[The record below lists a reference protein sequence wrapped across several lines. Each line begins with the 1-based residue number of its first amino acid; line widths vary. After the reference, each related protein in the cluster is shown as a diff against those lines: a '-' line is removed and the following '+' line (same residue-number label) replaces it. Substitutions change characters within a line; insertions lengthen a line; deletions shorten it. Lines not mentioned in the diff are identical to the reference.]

1 MRTFLFKNTSSEYFE
16 IQQPKMDLEGN
27 NKSNVTVTWDN
38 GDNTTAYGFGFPSWD
53 DYNGSIHDIRYL
65 LVGIY
70 TFITVLG
77 LLGNFFVVFA
87 LCKNLKQKSMVNFL
101 IGNLALSDILILL
114 FCSPFT
120 LTYVLLDQWIFG
132 EIMCYIVPFVQCVSV
147 MVSILMLM
155 SIAMVRYHM
164 INNPLSNHF
173 TINTGYLVMGTV
185 WIIGFTIC
193 SPLPIFHKIIDLS
206 ETVHL
211 ESLKNKYLC
220 IESWPSDTY
229 RIAYTLSL
237 LIIQYI
243 LPIVCLTISH
253 ASVCRKI
260 SATVPS
266 RQRRSEENEMI
277 NLTIHQPAN
286 KQLQA
291 QHSKMQGWNYSFLK
305 KHKKRYSKKCASVMP
320 VVANVHK
327 NGQSRN
333 DLLVIH
339 GSESIQP
346 LPTLFLPGVPVCF
359 ELKATEPEEHADS
372 QNVSVTPKSITRLR
386 KRSRIVFY
394 KLTIVIVAFTISWMP
409 LHIFHLLTDFNANL
423 ISNRHFKLVYCICHL
438 LGLLSCC
445 LNPVLYG
452 FLNNG
457 IKSSLQSLAKRF
469 WVE

>member
-1 MRTFLFKNTSSEYFE
+1 MDVEEKYRSNITIKSDNSNNTS
-16 IQQPKMDLEGN
+16 L
-27 NKSNVTVTWDN
+27 
-38 GDNTTAYGFGFPSWD
+38 YGSGLPTWD

-70 TFITVLG
+70 TFITTVG
-77 LLGNFFVVFA
+77 LLGNFFVVVA
-87 LCKNLKQKSMVNFL
+87 LCKNLKQKSMINFL

-120 LTYVLLDQWIFG
+120 LTYVLLDKWIFG

-155 SIAMVRYHM
+155 SIAMVRYQM
-164 INNPLSNHF
+164 INNPLSNNF
-173 TINTGYLVMGTV
+173 TINTGYLLMGTV

-211 ESLKNKYLC
+211 ASLKNIFLC
-220 IESWPSDTY
+220 IESWPSDSY
-229 RIAYTLSL
+229 RFAYTLSL
-237 LIIQYI
+237 LFIQYI
-243 LPIVCLTISH
+243 LPIICLTISH

-260 SATVPS
+260 SSTVPS
-266 RQRRSEENEMI
+266 TQGRSEENEMI

-286 KQLQA
+286 RHLQA
-291 QHSKMQGWNYSFLK
+291 QNSKSQGWNYSLLR
-305 KHKKRYSKKCASVMP
+305 KHKKRYSRKCASVMP
-320 VVANVHK
+320 AMVTVHK
-327 NGQSRN
+327 NGQTPN
-333 DLLVIH
+333 
-339 GSESIQP
+339 GSKSERLKTTS
-346 LPTLFLPGVPVCF
+346 FLPGVPICF
-359 ELKATEPEEHADS
+359 EMKPVGSEEAIDAH
-372 QNVSVTPKSITRLR
+372 VIHVTPKSITRLR
-386 KRSRIVFY
+386 KRSRCVFY
-394 KLTIVIVAFTISWMP
+394 KLTIVIVAFTVSWMP

-445 LNPVLYG
+445 LNPILYG

-457 IKSSLQSLAKRF
+457 IKSNLQSLVKCFR
-469 WVE
+469 VK

>member
-1 MRTFLFKNTSSEYFE
+1 MDFEDKNE
-16 IQQPKMDLEGN
+16 
-27 NKSNVTVTWDN
+27 SNITVTLYN
-38 GDNTTAYGFGFPSWD
+38 RNNTMAYGLGLPSWD
-53 DYNGSIHDIRYL
+53 DYNGSIHDIKYL
-65 LVGIY
+65 LVGVY
-70 TFITVLG
+70 TLITILG
-77 LLGNFFVVFA
+77 LLGNFFVVIA
-87 LCKNLKQKSMVNFL
+87 LCKNLKQKSIINFL

-173 TINTGYLVMGTV
+173 TINTGYLLMGTV

-211 ESLKNKYLC
+211 DTLKNTYLC
-220 IESWPSDTY
+220 IESWPSDSY

-266 RQRRSEENEMI
+266 RQGRSEESEMI
-277 NLTIHQPAN
+277 NLTIHQPAK

-291 QHSKMQGWNYSFLK
+291 QQTKVQGWNYSFLR

-320 VVANVHK
+320 VMAKVQD
-327 NGQSRN
+327 NGKTHN
-333 DLLVIH
+333 DLLLIH
-339 GSESIQP
+339 GSDSTQP
-346 LPTLFLPGVPVCF
+346 LPSSFLPGVPVCF
-359 ELKATEPEEHADS
+359 EVKAMESEELADS
-372 QNVSVTPKSITRLR
+372 QNVPVTPKSITRLR

-394 KLTIVIVAFTISWMP
+394 KLTIVIVAFTVSWMP
-409 LHIFHLLTDFNANL
+409 LHIFHLVTDFNANL

-457 IKSSLQSLAKRF
+457 IKSSLQSLVKCF
-469 WVE
+469 WL

>member
-1 MRTFLFKNTSSEYFE
+1 
-16 IQQPKMDLEGN
+16 MDLEDK
-27 NKSNVTVTWDN
+27 NKSNITVILDN
-38 GDNTTAYGFGFPSWD
+38 GNNTTLYGLGLPSWD

-77 LLGNFFVVFA
+77 LLGNFFVVIA
-87 LCKNLKQKSMVNFL
+87 LCKNLKQKSMINFL

-173 TINTGYLVMGTV
+173 TINTGYLLMGTV

-220 IESWPSDTY
+220 IESWPSDSY

-237 LIIQYI
+237 LFIQYI

-266 RQRRSEENEMI
+266 RQSGSEENEMI
-277 NLTIHQPAN
+277 NLTIQQPAN
-286 KQLQA
+286 KHLKVQR
-291 QHSKMQGWNYSFLK
+291 SKMQDSFLR
-305 KHKKRYSKKCASVMP
+305 KHKKRYSKKCASIMP
-320 VVANVHK
+320 AMAKVHK
-327 NGQSRN
+327 NDQTHN
-333 DLLVIH
+333 DLLETH
-339 GSESIQP
+339 GSESTQP
-346 LPTLFLPGVPVCF
+346 VPTSFLPGVPVCF
-359 ELKATEPEEHADS
+359 EVKAVEPEEATDS
-372 QNVSVTPKSITRLR
+372 HYVPVTPKSITRLR
-386 KRSRIVFY
+386 KRSRSVFY
-394 KLTIVIVAFTISWMP
+394 KLTIVIVAFTVSWMP

-445 LNPVLYG
+445 LNPILYG

-457 IKSSLQSLAKRF
+457 IKSSLQSLVKCF

>member
-1 MRTFLFKNTSSEYFE
+1 
-16 IQQPKMDLEGN
+16 MDLEDK
-27 NKSNVTVTWDN
+27 NKSNITVTLDDGN
-38 GDNTTAYGFGFPSWD
+38 STTLYGLPLPSWD
-53 DYNGSIHDIRYL
+53 EYNGSIHDIRYL

-77 LLGNFFVVFA
+77 LLGNIFVVIA
-87 LCKNLKQKSMVNFL
+87 LCKNLKQKSIINFL

-173 TINTGYLVMGTV
+173 TINTGYLLMGTV
-185 WIIGFTIC
+185 WLIGFTIC

-220 IESWPSDTY
+220 IESWPSDSY

-237 LIIQYI
+237 LFIQYI

-266 RQRRSEENEMI
+266 SQSRSDENEMI
-277 NLTIHQPAN
+277 NLTIHQPT
-286 KQLQA
+286 KKHQQA
-291 QHSKMQGWNYSFLK
+291 QHSKVQGCSYSFLRQ
-305 KHKKRYSKKCASVMP
+305 HKKRYSKKCASIMP
-320 VVANVHK
+320 AMLKVH
-327 NGQSRN
+327 NNDHTHN
-333 DLLVIH
+333 DLLVTH
-339 GSESIQP
+339 GSESTQP
-346 LPTLFLPGVPVCF
+346 LPTSFLPGVPVCF
-359 ELKATEPEEHADS
+359 EVKAMEPEEAIDS
-372 QNVSVTPKSITRLR
+372 YNVPVTAKSISRLR
-386 KRSRIVFY
+386 KRSRGVFY
-394 KLTIVIVAFTISWMP
+394 KLTIVIVAFTVSWMP

-445 LNPVLYG
+445 LNPILYG

-457 IKSSLQSLAKRF
+457 IKSSLQSLVKCF

>member
-1 MRTFLFKNTSSEYFE
+1 
-16 IQQPKMDLEGN
+16 MDIEEK
-27 NKSNVTVTWDN
+27 NKSNITVMSDN
-38 GDNTTAYGFGFPSWD
+38 ANSTSLYGQGPPSWD
-53 DYNGSIHDIRYL
+53 DYNGSIHDIRYI

-70 TFITVLG
+70 TLITVLG
-77 LLGNFFVVFA
+77 LLGNFCVVVA
-87 LCKNLKQKSMVNFL
+87 LCKNLKQKSMINFL

-155 SIAMVRYHM
+155 SIAMVRYQM
-164 INNPLSNHF
+164 INNPLSNNF
-173 TINTGYLVMGTV
+173 TINTGYVLMGTV

-211 ESLKNKYLC
+211 VSLKNKFLC
-220 IESWPSDTY
+220 IEAWPSDSY
-229 RIAYTLSL
+229 RFAYTLSL
-237 LIIQYI
+237 LFIQYI

-266 RQRRSEENEMI
+266 TQSRSDENEMI

-286 KQLQA
+286 KLSA
-291 QHSKMQGWNYSFLK
+291 TQHSKIQGWNYSLLR
-305 KHKKRYSKKCASVMP
+305 KHKKRYSRKCAT
-320 VVANVHK
+320 VVPAMVKVHK
-327 NGQSRN
+327 N
-333 DLLVIH
+333 DLAH
-339 GSESIQP
+339 NGSNSAQP
-346 LPTLFLPGVPVCF
+346 LPASFLPGVPICF
-359 ELKATEPEEHADS
+359 EVKPMESEGATDPHIIP
-372 QNVSVTPKSITRLR
+372 VTSKSITRLR
-386 KRSRIVFY
+386 KRSRSVFY
-394 KLTIVIVAFTISWMP
+394 KLTIVIVAFTVSWMP
-409 LHIFHLLTDFNANL
+409 LHIFHLLTDFNDNL

-445 LNPVLYG
+445 LNPILYG

-457 IKSSLQSLAKRF
+457 IKSSLQSLVKCF
-469 WVE
+469 WVK

>member
-1 MRTFLFKNTSSEYFE
+1 MDFE
-16 IQQPKMDLEGN
+16 DK
-27 NKSNVTVTWDN
+27 NKSNITVTLDN
-38 GDNTTAYGFGFPSWD
+38 RNNTMAYGLGLPSWD
-53 DYNGSIHDIRYL
+53 DYNGSIHDIKYL
-65 LVGIY
+65 LVGVY
-70 TFITVLG
+70 TLITVLG
-77 LLGNFFVVFA
+77 LLGNFFVVIA
-87 LCKNLKQKSMVNFL
+87 LCKNLQQKSMINFL
-101 IGNLALSDILILL
+101 IGNLALSDTLILL

-132 EIMCYIVPFVQCVSV
+132 EIMCYIVPFIQCVSV
-147 MVSILMLM
+147 MVSMLMLM

-164 INNPLSNHF
+164 ISNPLSNHF

-211 ESLKNKYLC
+211 DSLKNKYLC
-220 IESWPSDTY
+220 IESWPSDSY

-237 LIIQYI
+237 LFIQYI

-266 RQRRSEENEMI
+266 RQGRSEESEMI
-277 NLTIHQPAN
+277 NLTIQQPAR

-291 QHSKMQGWNYSFLK
+291 QQSKMQGWNYSFLR

-320 VVANVHK
+320 VVTK
-327 NGQSRN
+327 FQDNGKTHN
-333 DLLVIH
+333 DLLLIH
-339 GSESIQP
+339 GSDSTQP
-346 LPTLFLPGVPVCF
+346 LPTSFLPGVPVCF
-359 ELKATEPEEHADS
+359 EAKAMESEELAISH
-372 QNVSVTPKSITRLR
+372 NVPVTPKSITRLR
-386 KRSRIVFY
+386 KRSRTVFY
-394 KLTIVIVAFTISWMP
+394 KLTIVIVAFTVSWMP
-409 LHIFHLLTDFNANL
+409 LHIFHLVTDFNANL

-457 IKSSLQSLAKRF
+457 IKSSLQSLIKCL
-469 WVE
+469 WL